1 MEIHV
6 LAWDQSD
13 NAAGL
18 NQLMGLQ
25 PFFSWLLDLQ

>member
-6 LAWDQSD
+6 LDWDQSE

-18 NQLMGLQ
+18 NQLVGLQ
-25 PFFSWLLDLQ
+25 PFFSW